1 VAIATIVV
9 ACNRR
14 ENAGQT
20 SAETQTVAPPEPRE
34 APTDTD
40 AMTQTVSIEDSRS
53 EAEGGVLT
61 SPNPPVKIPTDTTH
75 TISPAATATAEKKT
89 GTTKSRPPGR
99 TQ

>member
-1 VAIATIVV
+1 VLTIAV

-14 ENAGQT
+14 EGAGPT
-20 SAETQTVAPPEPRE
+20 SAETQTVAPPDPRE

-53 EAEGGVLT
+53 EADGGVLT
-61 SPNPPVKIPTDTTH
+61 SPNPPVKVPPPDN
-75 TISPAATATAEKKT
+75 TISPAATSTAEKRT